1 MTTIKHTPHYAAQ
14 LQQRE
19 QALRDEETNY
29 ITQRRFDDLKTL
41 IFALVVAAPIATV
54 VGMVI
59 GDWIMIG
66 LALFISSS
74 CGITSLYLLRR
85 LETHILRR

>member
-19 QALRDEETNY
+19 QALRDEETHY

-85 LETHILRR
+85 LETHILKR

>member
-19 QALRDEETNY
+19 QALRDEEINY

>member
-19 QALRDEETNY
+19 QALRDEEANY

>member
-19 QALRDEETNY
+19 QALRDEEVNY

>member
-85 LETHILRR
+85 LETHILKR

>member
-19 QALRDEETNY
+19 QALRDEETHY